1 MLTAMKKKKKNSLC
15 FAILITLLTTAVT
28 SHAQQEQPV
37 TTKKIGVVLSGGG
50 AKGLAHI
57 GALKVID
64 SLGIKVDYIAGTSM
78 GAIIGSLYAS
88 GYSGKQLDSIFKV
101 TDFDKLIADDIPRN
115 SQSFFERRAAEH
127 YAVTL
132 PFKDFKVSLPS
143 SLSKGQNL
151 YNFLSRLLSHVRDIE
166 DFEKLPIPFFCI
178 ATNIETGGELLLD
191 RGNLPKAVNA
201 SGALPSLFAPVEL
214 DNQSLVDGGVTNNY
228 PVEELRAKGM
238 DIIIGVDVQDGLRD
252 TYDLNSAL
260 DILTQINNFRTI
272 EAIKTKKLVTDVY
285 ILPDI
290 AGFTVVSFD
299 RGRLIITEGEKGAL
313 KKLSDLEKLKTPFY
327 IKENLKRPIFA
338 DSIQLNALTVNGN
351 TNYSRSFISGRF
363 PFKIPETISYNQ
375 INEGI
380 NRLQASSNFAKI
392 SYEIKKD
399 TVGSR
404 LNLEIVENPVRNK
417 LRFAI
422 HYDELLRSA
431 ALINLTKKTVLF
443 NNDVLSGDLILGDNV
458 RYNLDYYIDKGNYI
472 SIGFHSEFV
481 QFDKQVNAAFA
492 SQVIGLELMVNSIGL
507 SYNDWTQQLFLQ
519 TRLANNASITG
530 GVELK
535 KLRIFTET
543 LATLD
548 PDDRRT
554 IFENNATGS
563 LYGKILFD
571 SYDNN
576 FFPATGWKVKGDFH
590 LYLLSSDINN
600 DFNEFSIAQL
610 SVGRAHK
617 LRHNLSLRGEIFVGF
632 PIGDPSNSSLD
643 FFLGG
648 YGARDINNNL
658 PFYGYDFISLGG
670 NSVVKSLFELDWE
683 LFNKNHIVLSAN
695 LANIEDDLF
704 EQPDWF
710 NKARYT
716 GYAIGYGL
724 ETFLGPIELKYSFSP
739 QQSRGEFFVNLGFR
753 F

>member
-1 MLTAMKKKKKNSLC
+1 M
-15 FAILITLLTTAVT
+15 LLTTVVT
-28 SHAQQEQPV
+28 SHAQQEQPI

-88 GYSGKQLDSIFKV
+88 GYSGKQLDSIFNE
-101 TDFDKLIADDIPRN
+101 TNFEELISDDIPRS
-115 SQSFFERRAAEH
+115 SQSYFERRAAEQ

-132 PFKDFKVSLPS
+132 PFKNFKVSLPS

-166 DFEKLPIPFFCI
+166 DFKKLPIPFFCM
-178 ATNIETGGELLLD
+178 ATNIETGEEILLD
-191 RGNLPKAVNA
+191 SGNLPKAVNA

-214 DNQSLVDGGVTNNY
+214 NKQSLVDGGVTNNY
-228 PVEELRAKGM
+228 PVEELRARGM
-238 DIIIGVDVQDGLRD
+238 DFIIGVDVQDSLRD
-252 TYDLNSAL
+252 SNDLNSAI

-272 EAIKTKKLVTDVY
+272 EAIKTKKIVTDVY

-290 AGFTVVSFD
+290 AAFTVVSFD
-299 RGRLIITEGEKGAL
+299 LGRQIITEGEKGAI
-313 KKLSDLEKLKTPFY
+313 KKISELEKFKTTNY
-327 IKENLKRPIFA
+327 TKKNLKRAVFA
-338 DSIQLNALTVNGN
+338 DSIQLVAMTLNGN
-351 TNYSRSFISGRF
+351 NNYSRSFISGRF
-363 PFKIPETISYNQ
+363 PFKIPETISYEQ

-380 NRLQASSNFAKI
+380 NRLQASSNFSKVN
-392 SYEIKKD
+392 YDIKQD
-399 TVGSR
+399 MTGSR
-404 LNLEIVENPVRNK
+404 LDLEIVENPVRNK

-422 HYDELLRSA
+422 HYDELLKSA
-431 ALINLTKKTVLF
+431 ALINLSRKTVLF
-443 NNDVLSGDLILGDNV
+443 KNDVLSGDLILGDNV

-481 QFDKQVNAAFA
+481 QFDKQINARFA
-492 SQVIGLELMVNSIGL
+492 SQVIGLDLAFNSIGL

-519 TRLANNASITG
+519 TRLANNASVTG

-543 LATLD
+543 LVTLD

-563 LYGKILFD
+563 LYGKVLFD

-610 SVGRAHK
+610 SVGRAYM
-617 LRHNLSLRGEIFVGF
+617 LRHNLSLRGEVFVGF

-648 YGARDINNNL
+648 YGARDINNSL
-658 PFYGYDFISLGG
+658 SFYGYDFISLGG
-670 NSVVKSLFELDWE
+670 NSVMKTLFELDWE
-683 LFNKNHIVLSAN
+683 LFNKNHIVISAN
-695 LANIEDDLF
+695 LANVEDDLF
-704 EQPDWF
+704 EQSDWF

-716 GYAIGYGL
+716 GYALGYGL
-724 ETFLGPIELKYSFSP
+724 ETFLGPIELKYSYSP
-739 QQSRGEFFVNLGFR
+739 QQSQGQFFVNLGFR